1 MAHNPVVGTGTYFAS
16 ANGIST
22 SQAFSAYSDSL
33 RITSVGTQDINVSI
47 GTAVVT
53 KPPTDLDY
61 VILADTSETLS
72 IEPRSSKVVGIS
84 TGTTTQI
91 HFPEGTG
98 CAFKVGDTV
107 SLVGLTPTTLNFTH
121 QPVESIL
128 TSAAPQDGRYSTR
141 CVINWN
147 SVSATVS
154 GASTV
159 SFASTATLRNSYK
172 VSAKA
177 GGTGSNI
184 YLQQVQVSG
193 DS

>member
-22 SQAFSAYSDSL
+22 SQAFSAYSNSL
-33 RITSVGTQDINVSI
+33 RITSVGNQDINVAINTGAPS
-47 GTAVVT
+47 

-61 VILADTSETLS
+61 VILADTSETLY
-72 IEPRSSKVVGIS
+72 IQPLAQTVVGIT

-91 HFPEGTG
+91 HFQEGTG
-98 CAFKVGDTV
+98 CAFNVGDTV

-121 QPVESIL
+121 QSVEQIL
-128 TSAAPQDGRYSTR
+128 TSAAPQEGYYSTR
-141 CVINWN
+141 CVVNRD
-147 SVSATVS
+147 SRTATVG

-159 SFASTATLRNSYK
+159 SFASTATLRNSLK

-177 GGTGSNI
+177 GGTGSDI

>member
-22 SQAFSAYSDSL
+22 SQSFSAYSDSL
-33 RITSVGTQDINVSI
+33 RITNVGSQDVNVAINTGAPS
-47 GTAVVT
+47 

-61 VILADTSETLS
+61 IILADTSETLS
-72 IEPRSSKVVGIS
+72 IEPRAQTVVGIS

-91 HFPEGTG
+91 HFQEGTG

-121 QPVESIL
+121 QPVQSIL
-128 TSAAPQDGRYSTR
+128 VSAAPQQGYYSTR
-141 CVINWN
+141 CVVNWN
-147 SVSATVS
+147 SVSATVG